1 MKHGDIEVA
10 LDVDPEKGLA
20 DSGDLNS
27 DLSEL
32 MLADGGVGTRP
43 PSVRGCGRTAQKEG
57 HKCRANSKRFDRERN
72 DLQSCAR
79 RYGIYCAAIR
89 WIHETDHS
97 NSLIRVASQPFH
109 L

>member
-1 MKHGDIEVA
+1 MKHGDIEAA

-43 PSVRGCGRTAQKEG
+43 PSVRGRSRAAQKEG
-57 HKCRANSKRFDRERN
+57 
-72 DLQSCAR
+72 
-79 RYGIYCAAIR
+79 Y
-89 WIHETDHS
+89 
-97 NSLIRVASQPFH
+97 
-109 L
+109 

>member
-43 PSVRGCGRTAQKEG
+43 PSVRGRSRAAQKEG
-57 HKCRANSKRFDRERN
+57 
-72 DLQSCAR
+72 
-79 RYGIYCAAIR
+79 Y
-89 WIHETDHS
+89 
-97 NSLIRVASQPFH
+97 
-109 L
+109 